1 MRGTG
6 LQRGGSFRQ
15 GGKSF
20 SASGTAPI
28 IYGITVDN
36 IENIDGIVS
45 SIEALPYHPTVRVV
59 FDQGEPA
66 DYYKSAIQAI
76 KATGAFVM
84 GELLDSYYE
93 GGESGTPT
101 TTEQLS
107 VLTTSYL
114 ETLGT
119 LVDIWEVG
127 NEVNGNW
134 TEQPNPN
141 TWDGS
146 YSLVNA
152 KLAEAYNLVAAQGY
166 PTALTLYANY
176 TAGDG
181 PLELSPEAFSA
192 TQVPDYIRNGLNYV
206 LLSYYEQDNNSV
218 RPTPQVW
225 ASHFGSLRTLYP
237 NAWQGFGEIGLDG
250 TVTSATLGTAQSIA
264 SYYYGLIPSYTGGS
278 VPLPYYCGGYF
289 WWYWYEDCI
298 PDTTA
303 FFPSIHDGFIAEKNA
318 LG

>member
-6 LQRGGSFRQ
+6 LERGGSFRQ

-20 SASGTAPI
+20 TSSGTAPI

-36 IENIDGIVS
+36 IENINGIVS
-45 SIEALPYHPTVRVV
+45 SIEALPYNPTVRVV

-66 DYYKSAIQAI
+66 NYYTSAVQKI
-76 KATGAFVM
+76 KNTGADVM
-84 GELLDSYYE
+84 GELLDSSYE
-93 GGESGTPT
+93 AT
-101 TTEQLS
+101 TTTSQYSTLVS
-107 VLTTSYL
+107 SYL
-114 ETLGT
+114 DTLGT
-119 LVDIWEVG
+119 NVDIWEIG
-127 NEVNGNW
+127 NEINGNW
-134 TEQPNPN
+134 TETTDPD
-141 TWDGS
+141 TWNGS

-152 KLAEAYNLVAAQGY
+152 KLAEAYNLVSAQGY

-181 PLELSPEAFSA
+181 ASELSPEQFSA
-192 TQVPDYIRNGLNYV
+192 TQVPDYIRNGINYV